1 MSYFKGF
8 GYNEKN
14 PNKLSLLDTQKAI
27 KLAKDTFE
35 EKLAQSLDLTRVSA
49 PLFVYPDTGLNDN
62 LSGVE
67 RPVSFD
73 ILDTGR
79 VAEIVHSLAKW
90 KRMAL
95 GKYQFPVGKGLYT
108 DMNAIRR
115 DEEMDNLHS
124 IYVDQWDW
132 EKSISKEDRNI
143 DYLKDVVRKIV
154 KCLSET
160 KKIIN
165 KNFDSLKLEFC
176 EDVYFITTEELL
188 QKYPNF
194 TSKERENAICKEYKT
209 VFLIGIGDK
218 LSNGMPHDGRAP
230 DYDDWMLNGDIL
242 IWYEPLNRA
251 IELSSMGI
259 RVDKEALLYQLNEKS
274 LNERVNLPF
283 HKSVINNTI
292 PLSIGG
298 GIGQSRICLV
308 MLEKLHIGEVQV
320 SIWKDEDI
328 KNLEKIG
335 IELL

>member
-1 MSYFKGF
+1 MSFYKISK
-8 GYNEKN
+8 YE
-14 PNKLSLLDTQKAI
+14 NKLLLIDTQLAI

-35 EKLAQSLDLTRVSA
+35 RKLAEALDLTRVSA

-73 ILDTGR
+73 ILDTKK

-95 GKYQFPVGKGLYT
+95 GKYEFPIGKGLYT

-132 EKSISKEDRNI
+132 EKSISSEDRTVA
-143 DYLKDVVRKIV
+143 YLEDVVRKIV
-154 KCLSET
+154 KCLVET

-165 KNFDSLKLEFC
+165 ENFKSLTLEF
-176 EDVYFITTEELL
+176 EENVHFITSEELL
-188 QKYPNF
+188 QKYPNLS
-194 TSKERENAICKEYKT
+194 SKERENAICKEYKT
-209 VFLIGIGDK
+209 VFILGIGDK
-218 LSNGMPHDGRAP
+218 LSNGEPHDMRAP
-230 DYDDWMLNGDIL
+230 DYDDWALNGDIL

-259 RVDKEALLYQLNEKS
+259 RVDKNSLIVQLEKKNCMDRIKLPYHQAV
-274 LNERVNLPF
+274 LND
-283 HKSVINNTI
+283 TI
-292 PLSIGG
+292 PLTIGG

-308 MLEKLHIGEVQV
+308 MLEKVHIGEVQA
-320 SIWKDEDI
+320 SIWKEEDI
-328 KNLEKIG
+328 EELRKLG
-335 IELL
+335 VELL